1 MEQETQTTTKVE
13 EAKPGLS
20 LLILDL
26 DGTVREPL
34 SDNKFIQRPSD
45 QQIIKGAE
53 GAIAY
58 FTSTGWKI
66 VGVTNQAGVACG
78 KKSLQSCIKE
88 QLYTLHLLPQIDE
101 IYFCPDFEGIKCFCV
116 TRSEALNYS
125 KHRHAGKF
133 RKPNP
138 GMLNLAIEMYKPD
151 TVLMIGDRP
160 EDREAAKA
168 AGIKFQQA
176 ESWRQT
182 YGDTDF

>member
-1 MEQETQTTTKVE
+1 MEQDPSAVNAETN
-13 EAKPGLS
+13 

-26 DGTVREPL
+26 DGTVRSPL
-34 SDNKFIQRPSD
+34 SNHKFIQRPGD

-58 FTSTGWKI
+58 FAATGWKI
-66 VGVTNQAGVACG
+66 VGVTNQGGVASG

-88 QLYTLHLLPQIDE
+88 QQYTLDLLPE
-101 IYFCPDFEGIKCFCV
+101 IEEVYFCPDFEGKKCFCV
-116 TRSEALNYS
+116 TSSDVINYS
-125 KHRHAGKF
+125 QHPESGKF

-138 GMLNLAIEMYKPD
+138 GMLNLAIQKHLPD
-151 TVLMIGDRP
+151 KVLMIGDRSD
-160 EDREAAKA
+160 DRNAAKA

-182 YGDTDF
+182 YGDTDV